1 LKYNREIHHRRSIRL
16 KEYDYS
22 QAGAYF
28 VTICTWNREC
38 LFGDIVNGRGNAMGA
53 IRELPL
59 QAGAHGIG
67 GNNSRIALNEYGKVV
82 EEYISRVEE
91 RFDNVYVEEFIIMP
105 NHMHAIIFVD
115 QHVGVIHELRPQASF
130 AERCKQRRKML
141 LPKIIGWFKMNTSKS
156 INQMRNTEGRPV
168 WQKNYYEHVV
178 RNEKELRSIQ
188 EYIINNPLQW
198 DLDENNPVNIK

>member
-1 LKYNREIHHRRSIRL
+1 MREGDIVGTIHELSQKAWAGRLRYNRAIHHRRSIRL

-22 QAGAYF
+22 QEGAYF

-38 LFGDIVNGRGNAMGA
+38 LFGDIVNG
-53 IRELPL
+53 EVL
-59 QAGAHGIG
+59 
-67 GNNSRIALNEYGKVV
+67 LNEYGRVV
-82 EEYISRVEE
+82 EEYIDGIKE
-91 RFDNVYVEEFIIMP
+91 RFDNVHIEEFVVMP
-105 NHMHAIIFVD
+105 NHLHGIIMIE
-115 QHVGVIHELRPQASF
+115 QSVGIIHELSLQASF

-156 INQMRNTEGRPV
+156 INQMRDSEGRPV